1 MQLAGGPIHNDR
13 SMGNYNKSSTGARR
27 TEAPTQQRRRVHGGS
42 ASQPPMALFD
52 AADAA
57 TAPRAPRARTWRST
71 LVGAAIGLGIVLAFA
86 MKWLMNYQIDSAEA
100 RRVQQK
106 AVRVAAAH
114 CYEQTSNAAINAC
127 LKDVEARSASAP

>member
-1 MQLAGGPIHNDR
+1 
-13 SMGNYNKSSTGARR
+13 MGNYNKSSTGARR
-27 TEAPTQQRRRVHGGS
+27 TEAPTQQQRRRVHGGS

-52 AADAA
+52 AVAHDAP
-57 TAPRAPRARTWRST
+57 APRAPRVRTWRST

-86 MKWLMNYQIDSAEA
+86 MKWLMGYQIDSAEA

-106 AVRVAAAH
+106 AMRTAAAH

-127 LKDVEARSASAP
+127 VKDVEARSAPAP